1 MVGPEDLTLI
11 ASGQLRGRDRSGS
24 DRVRRAL
31 KSDLTGFIFG
41 NNTLST
47 YGNVKTVYETGMA
60 LGYLVKLEDSDEP

>member
-1 MVGPEDLTLI
+1 M
-11 ASGQLRGRDRSGS
+11 
-24 DRVRRAL
+24 RRAL

-47 YGNVKTVYETGMA
+47 YGDVKTVYETLMA

>member
-1 MVGPEDLTLI
+1 M
-11 ASGQLRGRDRSGS
+11 
-24 DRVRRAL
+24 RRAL

-47 YGNVKTVYETGMA
+47 YGDVKTVYETGMA